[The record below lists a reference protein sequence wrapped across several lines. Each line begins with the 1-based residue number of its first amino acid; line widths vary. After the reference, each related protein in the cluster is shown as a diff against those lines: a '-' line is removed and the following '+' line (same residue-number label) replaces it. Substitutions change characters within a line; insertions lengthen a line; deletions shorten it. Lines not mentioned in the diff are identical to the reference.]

1 MRVTHGIGNMLEDG
15 IRNSQYLMIPI
26 TKNLVAFLD
35 QKLSPVLISRGLTH
49 MLAPIQFNH

>member
-15 IRNSQYLMIPI
+15 IRNSQHLMIPI
-26 TKNLVAFLD
+26 TKNLVAFLE